1 MRLAAQ
7 YTNKDNPGVVIQVFE
22 SGGDLEVVEVGR
34 VKRGC
39 SGKLTSK
46 INDGHGSSEFIA
58 LGALVIDTMFAN
70 PKGSGIGAI
79 LVYEF
84 ALHASRIG
92 THFVGINLVA
102 GSDGGE
108 RSPRPFYYKMGFWDT
123 LDTAQMKMDAVFQ
136 SMPDEQQL
144 KVLTSLPMCSA
155 TLNVANAAQQSWTKQ
170 WERR

>member
-7 YTNKDNPGVVIQVFE
+7 YTNKDNPAVVIQVLE
-22 SGGDLEVVEVGR
+22 SGGNLEIVEVGR

-46 INDGHGSSEFIA
+46 INNGHGSSEYIA
-58 LGALVIDTMFAN
+58 LGALIIDTMFAN

-79 LVYEF
+79 LVYEY

-92 THFVGINLVA
+92 THFLGINLVA
-102 GSDGGE
+102 GSDNGE
-108 RSPRPFYYKMGFWDT
+108 PSPRPFYYKMGFWDT
-123 LDTAQMKMDAVFQ
+123 LDTAQMKMDAGFQ
-136 SMPDEQQL
+136 SMPHEQQL
-144 KVLTSLPMCSA
+144 KALTSLPMSSA
-155 TLNVANAAQQSWTKQ
+155 TLNVVDAARMSWSKQ